1 MVGTKGHKMLRLTA
15 RYADIWNVY
24 WTSTNNSPDGV
35 PPLRERVDE
44 ACAEVGRDPATLE
57 RTVSVLTAEPDAHPW
72 WNALPTGHSYKPLE
86 PVVGEPAEIAGELSA
101 YRDEGIS
108 HVQVSIDRIST
119 GAIERFAP
127 TLELVGKEA

>member
-1 MVGTKGHKMLRLTA
+1 MLRLTA

-44 ACAEVGRDPATLE
+44 ACTEVGRDPATLQ
-57 RTVSVLTAEPDAHPW
+57 RTVTVLIAEADADPW
-72 WNALPTGHSYKPLE
+72 WNTLPTGHNYKPLE
-86 PVVGEPAEIAGELSA
+86 PLVGEPAEIAEGLSA
-101 YRDEGIS
+101 YRREGIA

-127 TLELVGKEA
+127 ALGLIRKGA

>member
-15 RYADIWNVY
+15 RHADIWNVY

-57 RTVSVLTAEPDAHPW
+57 RTVSVLTAEPDADPW
-72 WNALPTGHSYKPLE
+72 WNTLPTGHNYNPLE
-86 PVVGEPAEIAGELSA
+86 PLVGGPAEIAEELSA
-101 YRDEGIS
+101 YRGQGIS

-127 TLELVGKEA
+127 ALELVRKGA